1 MENRQ
6 QLFEES
12 FDSIMELPIFS
23 LAEQPAQQ
31 LALTEVTI
39 ETN

>member
-1 MENRQ
+1 MEHRQ

-12 FDSIMELPIFS
+12 FDPIMELPIFS

-31 LALTEVTI
+31 QLTEVTI